1 MGSTKTIVLILLIL
15 ALPLVDLAVLLHVR
29 KRLGVWRTLGAVIG
43 AAVVG
48 AGLLAVQGVWV
59 LREVRREAAAR
70 RFPKNQLVDS
80 LLMVIGAV
88 LLLLPGPVTDVV
100 GLLLLFPLTRIP
112 LRMAF
117 LRRVER
123 YIYIDI

>member
-1 MGSTKTIVLILLIL
+1 MIL
-15 ALPLVDLAVLLHVR
+15 ALPLVDLAVLLHVG

-117 LRRVER
+117 LRQVER
-123 YIYIDI
+123 YIYMTYRHTDIWTYDM